1 MNGKHNFVS
10 FFALAVLLLVSLA
23 CGSSANPT
31 LVATSAPTVE
41 AESQQQEQPTQ
52 APASVTQQNYKVG
65 DVVSIGDYVL
75 VVLGWENVQPSDFSK
90 PDAGKKFVAVEL
102 LIVNN
107 SESAKSVSS
116 LLQMSL
122 KDKTGQKYD
131 VDFTAS
137 TAIGG
142 ASIDGELTPGEKVR
156 GKVGFQVAE
165 NTRDLQFVFDAD
177 VFGSGKVF
185 VDLGAEPIT
194 VEPPA
199 TIAGETSQQ
208 TYNVGDVIT
217 MGTINITVNEV
228 LYPAGDNFNKPDP
241 GFKFLVVDLMIEN
254 TGTTAISVSSLL
266 QMSIKDASSQKYNV
280 DLMASVAAGGS
291 SPDGEIAP
299 GEKLRG
305 QVGFQVPE
313 NQAARTFETLY
324 ELVDY
329 YHVFLQNPLVSE
341 LPFERYSFNTPSLAL
356 EINLDDSW
364 FEGDYSGSE
373 AMEAL
378 SGHKQGTFL
387 VRFSNS

>member
-41 AESQQQEQPTQ
+41 VESQQQEQPTQ

-122 KDKTGQKYD
+122 KDETGQKYD

-280 DLMASVAAGGS
+280 DLMASVASGGS

-313 NQAARTFETLY
+313 NASG
-324 ELVDY
+324 LVF
-329 YHVFLQNPLVSE
+329 VFDADVWGSGKVFIA
-341 LPFERYSFNTPSLAL
+341 LP
-356 EINLDDSW
+356 
-364 FEGDYSGSE
+364 
-373 AMEAL
+373 
-378 SGHKQGTFL
+378 
-387 VRFSNS
+387 